1 MCDSLVAFSAD
12 STIHMYVDPVLW
24 SEQNQ
29 ITSQVVDIFTKNQT
43 IDKAVFTGEP
53 LMCSEVE
60 PERYYNQVKGKVMEA
75 YFRKGEIYKMDVN
88 GNGQTYYFMEDGDST
103 DCYVNGF
110 LVAECADITFHFID
124 RQLDQIVYKGKPSYT
139 IYPMDKIPETQPL
152 VMKGFRWEAVRRPA
166 KQDVFDRSVKPSQ
179 RERYES
185 MPKPAYPIPGAIDE
199 ARKRLSSEG
208 WNDRTERRITP
219 EAEEFVRSLG
229 N

>member
-1 MCDSLVAFSAD
+1 MTFF
-12 STIHMYVDPVLW
+12 I
-24 SEQNQ
+24 EEK
-29 ITSQVVDIFTKNQT
+29 QVVKST
-43 IDKAVFTGEP
+43 
-53 LMCSEVE
+53 
-60 PERYYNQVKGKVMEA
+60 Y
-75 YFRKGEIYKMDVN
+75 
-88 GNGQTYYFMEDGDST
+88 GNNP
-103 DCYVNGF
+103 V
-110 LVAECADITFHFID
+110 
-124 RQLDQIVYKGKPSYT
+124 YT

-185 MPKPAYPIPGAIDE
+185 MPKPTYPITGAIDE

-208 WNDRTERRITP
+208 WNDRTDRRITP